1 MHNPNISPRTM
12 NPQTTSLETS
22 IFNSP
27 RPSSI
32 PITIPLG
39 FAAQLR
45 ILQQTQ
51 RDDSLRISALESEN
65 SSLKTL
71 TATLTSHIEALEAHN
86 AYLVSRRRELVSQ
99 LINLRT
105 LNQEAD
111 NMFQMRSVDIQGE
124 DLEGM
129 LGVHSAMVATA
140 VSHHQRALA
149 QLRASM
155 QVGAAMYGQQ
165 GAVRYAYPPGYSE
178 QGYCFQHNMP
188 YCCQVCGK

>member
-1 MHNPNISPRTM
+1 M
-12 NPQTTSLETS
+12 NPQTTSLDTS
-22 IFNSP
+22 IFTSP

-124 DLEGM
+124 DLE
-129 LGVHSAMVATA
+129 
-140 VSHHQRALA
+140 
-149 QLRASM
+149 
-155 QVGAAMYGQQ
+155 
-165 GAVRYAYPPGYSE
+165 VRW
-178 QGYCFQHNMP
+178 
-188 YCCQVCGK
+188 